1 MNGQQALT
9 AITAQHADALS
20 ILGTSRVSKTVAEK
34 LVAWIETHGYGIPTT
49 ALKHFRDERGRIVS
63 GSQIRQWWKKRE
75 QLRQMG
81 TTMRRVAGGGA
92 KPQLRG
98 LEEDLFDQVLY
109 LRSNKEKATRP
120 WIQFTARTLASS
132 QLGDHE
138 FIASDRW
145 TGGFMAGYGLSLR
158 RTTNLTVL
166 DDEELTDR
174 AVNYLSFL
182 TAKKPH
188 MNLSRTV
195 LMDETALYFE
205 APKRQMVDVAS
216 SRHVVLKSTGF
227 ASMRVTAVLAA
238 SVLGKKLTPLLIWKG
253 ATKERKM
260 VKVGSVWVMD
270 QEKAW
275 VDSDLLA
282 KWIDVVF
289 PPLTDFCSGNFL
301 VWDCSGAAVALTSEE
316 DVRLHESLLLS
327 SLIRSLNMVR

>member
-1 MNGQQALT
+1 M
-9 AITAQHADALS
+9 
-20 ILGTSRVSKTVAEK
+20 GTSRVSKTVAEK
-34 LVAWIETHGYGIPTT
+34 LEVIAWIETHGDVIPTR
-49 ALKHFRDERGRIVS
+49 ALKHFRDERGWIVS

-75 QLRQMG
+75 QLRQTG

-92 KPQLRG
+92 KPRLRG

-109 LRSNKEKATRP
+109 LRSNKEKVTRP
-120 WIQFTARTLASS
+120 WIQFTARALASS

-145 TGGFMAGYGLSLR
+145 TDGFMARYGLSLR
-158 RTTNLTVL
+158 RTTILTVL
-166 DDEELTDR
+166 DDEELTDQ
-174 AVNYLSFL
+174 AVNYLIFL

-205 APKRQMVDVAS
+205 DPKRQTVDVIG

-227 ASMRVTAVLAA
+227 ASMRVTVVLAVSA
-238 SVLGKKLTPLLIWKG
+238 LGKKLTPLVIWKG

-260 VKVGSVWVMD
+260 VKIGSVWVMH

-275 VDSDLLA
+275 IDSDLLA
-282 KWIDVVF
+282 KWIDVMF
-289 PPLTDFCSGNFL
+289 PPLTDFCSGIFL
-301 VWDCSGAAVALTSEE
+301 SGTL
-316 DVRLHESLLLS
+316 
-327 SLIRSLNMVR
+327 